1 MLKSDPCRTPS
12 TFVVIV
18 LSVVAAAFFAGAE
31 TALTAASRAR
41 MHALETAGDKRAKLV
56 TRLIGMRGR
65 LISAML
71 LGGQFV
77 TIGSSAIATSV
88 LLEAFGDRG
97 VWAATAIM
105 TALIVVFGEVM
116 PKTIAIAYPDRVS
129 LLIAPLVLFFVTR
142 FRSDRERGRSAGAR
156 RPAAVRRLARRS
168 ATPGVSGHEELMGAV
183 DILHREG
190 EVERDE
196 RDMFG
201 GLLELSEIPVS
212 DVMIHRTKMR
222 LIDADLP
229 PEELVREVIASPY
242 TRMPLWRGE
251 PDNIIGVLHAK
262 DLLRAYVAAGGDA
275 SKLNIA
281 DLTLEPWFI
290 PESTTLRDQLQAFL
304 RRKTHSA
311 LVVDEYGVVQGLI
324 TLEDIIEEI
333 VGDIRDE
340 HDVAVQGV
348 RKQRDGSV
356 VVDGSAT
363 IRELNRAMGWNLPDD
378 EAATVAG
385 LVIHE
390 ARSIPEPR
398 QTFSFH
404 GFRFEVL
411 RKQRNRI
418 AALRITPLAPRA
430 RSPGPSARK
439 AKRRPMTEAGP
450 DRQASADASA
460 RRPLPVR
467 RDIPI

>member
-1 MLKSDPCRTPS
+1 M
-12 TFVVIV
+12 
-18 LSVVAAAFFAGAE
+18 
-31 TALTAASRAR
+31 
-41 MHALETAGDKRAKLV
+41 AGDKRAKLV

-88 LLEAFGDRG
+88 MLDLYGDRG
-97 VWAATAIM
+97 VWAATIVM
-105 TALIVVFGEVM
+105 TTLIVVFGEVA
-116 PKTIAIAYPDRVS
+116 PKTIAIAYPDRVA
-129 LLIAPLVLFFVTR
+129 LFIAPLVLFFVTV
-142 FRSDRERGRSAGAR
+142 FGPIVSAVEALVRGFL
-156 RPAAVRRLARRS
+156 RLCGVS
-168 ATPGVSGHEELMGAV
+168 LIEKDPGVTGHEELMGAV

-190 EVERDE
+190 GVEREE

-201 GLLELSEIPVS
+201 GLLELAEVPVS
-212 DVMIHRTKMR
+212 DIMMHRTKMR

-229 PEELVREVIASPY
+229 PEELVREVIDSPY

-251 PDNIIGVLHAK
+251 PDNIVGVLHAK

-275 SKLNIA
+275 GKLDIGE
-281 DLTLEPWFI
+281 LMQEPWFI

-304 RRKTHSA
+304 RRGTHSA
-311 LVVDEYGVVQGLI
+311 MVVDEYGVVQGLV

-340 HDVAVQGV
+340 HDEAVLGV
-348 RKQRDGSV
+348 RRQRDGSV
-356 VVDGSAT
+356 VVEGSVT
-363 IRELNRAMGWNLPDD
+363 IRDLNRAMGWNLPDE

-390 ARSIPEPR
+390 ARAIPEPR

-418 AALRITPLAPRA
+418 AALRITPLAPPE
-430 RSPGPSARK
+430 PGA
-439 AKRRPMTEAGP
+439 AA
-450 DRQASADASA
+450 
-460 RRPLPVR
+460 VR
-467 RDIPI
+467 REGETATHD

>member
-1 MLKSDPCRTPS
+1 MPISLDVLII
-12 TFVVIV
+12 VV
-18 LSVVAAAFFAGAE
+18 SVVAAAFFAGAE

-41 MHALETAGDKRAKLV
+41 MHALETAGDSRAKLV

-88 LLEAFGDRG
+88 LLDFYGEHG
-97 VWAATAIM
+97 VFAATAIM

-129 LLIAPLVLFFVTR
+129 LLIAPVVLFFVTI
-142 FRSDRERGRSAGAR
+142 FGPIVSAVEMVVRGLL
-156 RPAAVRRLARRS
+156 RLCGVS
-168 ATPGVSGHEELMGAV
+168 LIEKDPGVTGHEELMGAV

-190 EVERDE
+190 GVEREE

-201 GLLELSEIPVS
+201 GLLELAEIPVS
-212 DVMIHRTKMR
+212 DIMVHRTKMH

-229 PEELVREVIASPY
+229 PDELVREAIESPY
-242 TRMPLWRGE
+242 TRMPLFRGE
-251 PDNIIGVLHAK
+251 PDNIIGLLHAK

-275 SKLNIA
+275 SKVKIA
-281 DLTLEPWFI
+281 DLALPPWFI
-290 PESTTLRDQLQAFL
+290 PESTSLRDQLQAFL

-311 LVVDEYGVVQGLI
+311 LVVDEYGVVQGLV

-340 HDVAVQGV
+340 HDEAVVGV

-356 VVDGSAT
+356 VVDGSVT
-363 IRELNRAMGWNLPDD
+363 IRDLNRTMGWSLPD
-378 EAATVAG
+378 EAAATVAG

-390 ARSIPEPR
+390 ARAIPEPR

-418 AALRITPLAPRA
+418 AALRIASLAPRE
-430 RSPGPSARK
+430 
-439 AKRRPMTEAGP
+439 AKTK
-450 DRQASADASA
+450 ASAQEGETAAHD
-460 RRPLPVR
+460 
-467 RDIPI
+467 

>member
-1 MLKSDPCRTPS
+1 MYYTLDLL
-12 TFVVIV
+12 VIV
-18 LSVVAAAFFAGAE
+18 LSVAAAAFFAAAE

-41 MHALETAGDKRAKLV
+41 MHALEMAGDHRAKLV
-56 TRLIGMRGR
+56 TRLIGMRSR
-65 LISAML
+65 LISSML

-88 LLEAFGDRG
+88 LLELYGDRG

-105 TALIVVFGEVM
+105 TAIIVVFGEVM
-116 PKTIAIAYPDRVS
+116 PKTIAIGYPDRVS
-129 LLIAPLVLFFVTR
+129 LLIAPLVLFFVR
-142 FRSDRERGRSAGAR
+142 VFGPIVVAVEAIVRG
-156 RPAAVRRLARRS
+156 VLRLCGVS
-168 ATPGVSGHEELMGAV
+168 LVEQDPGVSGHEELMGAV

-190 EVERDE
+190 EVQRAE

-201 GLLELSEIPVS
+201 GLLELSEITVS
-212 DVMIHRTKMR
+212 DVMVHRTKVQ

-229 PEELVREVIASPY
+229 PGELVREVIASPY

-275 SKLNIA
+275 NKVKIA
-281 DLTLEPWFI
+281 DLILEAWFI

-311 LVVDEYGVVQGLI
+311 LVVDEYGVVQGMV

-340 HDVAVQGV
+340 HDLAVQGV

-356 VVDGSAT
+356 VVDGSVT
-363 IRELNRAMGWNLPDD
+363 IRDLNRAMGWSVPDE

-390 ARSIPEPR
+390 ARAIPEPR
-398 QTFSFH
+398 QTFSFY

-418 AALRITPLAPRA
+418 AALRITPLALR
-430 RSPGPSARK
+430 
-439 AKRRPMTEAGP
+439 EAGARAP
-450 DRQASADASA
+450 DQEGEAAPD
-460 RRPLPVR
+460 
-467 RDIPI
+467 

>member
-1 MLKSDPCRTPS
+1 MSYTLDI
-12 TFVVIV
+12 VVII
-18 LSVVAAAFFAGAE
+18 LSVAAAAFFACAE

-41 MHALETAGDKRAKLV
+41 MHALETAGDQRAKLV
-56 TRLIGMRGR
+56 THLIGARGR

-71 LGGQFV
+71 LGGQLV
-77 TIGSSAIATSV
+77 TIGSSAIARGV
-88 LLEAFGDRG
+88 LLGVFGERG

-105 TALIVVFGEVM
+105 TTLIVVFGEVM

-129 LLIAPLVLFFVTR
+129 LLIAPLVSFFVTV
-142 FRSDRERGRSAGAR
+142 FGPIVSAVEIFVRG
-156 RPAAVRRLARRS
+156 VLRLCGVS
-168 ATPGVSGHEELMGAV
+168 LGHHDPGVSGHKELMGAV

-212 DVMIHRTKMR
+212 DVMVHRTKMQ

-275 SKLNIA
+275 GKLSIA
-281 DLTLEPWFI
+281 DLQLGRWFI
-290 PESTTLRDQLQAFL
+290 PESTTLRDKPQGFL

-340 HDVAVQGV
+340 HDVIVQGV
-348 RKQRDGSV
+348 RQQLDGSLIVDGSV
-356 VVDGSAT
+356 P
-363 IRELNRAMGWNLPDD
+363 IRDLNRAMDWDLPDE
-378 EAATVAG
+378 EAATIAG

-390 ARSIPEPR
+390 ARAIPEPR

-418 AALRITPLAPRA
+418 AALRITPLTARAPESRA
-430 RSPGPSARK
+430 FDP
-439 AKRRPMTEAGP
+439 
-450 DRQASADASA
+450 
-460 RRPLPVR
+460 
-467 RDIPI
+467 

>member
-1 MLKSDPCRTPS
+1 MPITIDV
-12 TFVVIV
+12 VVIAV
-18 LSVVAAAFFAGAE
+18 SIIAAAFFAGAE

-41 MHALETAGDKRAKLV
+41 MHALEMTGDKRAKLV

-71 LGGQFV
+71 LGGQLV

-88 LLEAFGDRG
+88 LLDVFGDRG
-97 VWAATAIM
+97 VWAATIVM
-105 TALIVVFGEVM
+105 TALIVVFGEVT

-129 LLIAPLVLFFVTR
+129 LFVAPAVLFFVTIFGPIVSAVETLVR
-142 FRSDRERGRSAGAR
+142 GFLRLSGVSLTERD
-156 RPAAVRRLARRS
+156 
-168 ATPGVSGHEELMGAV
+168 PGVTGHEELMGAV

-190 EVERDE
+190 GVEREE

-201 GLLELSEIPVS
+201 GLLELAEIPVS
-212 DVMIHRTKMR
+212 DIMVHRTKMR

-229 PEELVREVIASPY
+229 REELVREVIDSPY

-251 PDNIIGVLHAK
+251 PDNIVGVVHAK
-262 DLLRAYVAAGGDA
+262 DFLRAYAAAGGDA
-275 SKLNIA
+275 KQLKVA
-281 DLTLEPWFI
+281 ELVHEPWFI

-304 RRKTHSA
+304 RRGTHSA
-311 LVVDEYGVVQGLI
+311 LVVDEYGVVQGLV

-340 HDVAVQGV
+340 HDEVVLGV

-356 VVDGSAT
+356 VVEGSVT
-363 IRELNRAMGWNLPDD
+363 IRDLNRAMGWNLPD
-378 EAATVAG
+378 EAAATVAG

-390 ARSIPEPR
+390 ARAIPEPR
-398 QTFSFH
+398 QTFAFH

-418 AALRITPLAPRA
+418 AALRVSPLAVRETGAAPVRPEKRLAPR
-430 RSPGPSARK
+430 
-439 AKRRPMTEAGP
+439 E
-450 DRQASADASA
+450 
-460 RRPLPVR
+460 
-467 RDIPI
+467 

>member
-1 MLKSDPCRTPS
+1 MPISLDV
-12 TFVVIV
+12 VVIV
-18 LSVVAAAFFAGAE
+18 VSIAFAAFFAGAE

-41 MHALETAGDKRAKLV
+41 MHALEMSGDSRAARV

-88 LLEAFGDRG
+88 MLDLYGDHG
-97 VWAATAIM
+97 VAVATVVM

-129 LLIAPLVLFFVTR
+129 LAIAPLVLFFVRIFGPIVSAVEALVR
-142 FRSDRERGRSAGAR
+142 F
-156 RPAAVRRLARRS
+156 VLRLS
-168 ATPGVSGHEELMGAV
+168 GLPLTEEETGVSGHEELMGAV

-190 EVERDE
+190 EVERAE

-201 GLLELSEIPVS
+201 GLLELAEVPVEH
-212 DVMIHRTKMR
+212 VMVHRTKMR

-229 PEELVREVIASPY
+229 PEEVVREAIESPY
-242 TRMPLWRGE
+242 TRLPLWRDD
-251 PDNIIGVLHAK
+251 PDNIIGVLHVK
-262 DLLRAYVAAGGDA
+262 DLLRALVAAGGDA
-275 SKLNIA
+275 SRLKIDGLA
-281 DLTLEPWFI
+281 LEPWFV
-290 PESTTLRDQLQAFL
+290 PESTSLRDQLQAFL

-311 LVVDEYGVVQGLI
+311 LVVDEYGVVQGLV

-340 HDVAVQGV
+340 HDEAVLGL

-356 VVDGSAT
+356 VADGAT
-363 IRELNRAMGWNLPDD
+363 AIRDLNRAMGWNLPDE

-390 ARSIPEPR
+390 ARAIPEPR
-398 QTFSFH
+398 QTFSFY

-411 RKQRNRI
+411 RKQKNRI
-418 AALRITPLAPRA
+418 AALRVTPLSRRAAGQKAPEQDGEPATR
-430 RSPGPSARK
+430 
-439 AKRRPMTEAGP
+439 E
-450 DRQASADASA
+450 
-460 RRPLPVR
+460 
-467 RDIPI
+467 

>member
-1 MLKSDPCRTPS
+1 MAYSLDIL
-12 TFVVIV
+12 VIV
-18 LSVVAAAFFAGAE
+18 LSIVAAAFFAGAE

-41 MHALETAGDKRAKLV
+41 MHALEMAGDNRAKLV

-71 LGGQFV
+71 LGGQLV
-77 TIGSSAIATSV
+77 TIGASAIATSV
-88 LLEAFGDRG
+88 LLTVFGDRG
-97 VWAATAIM
+97 VWAATVIM
-105 TALIVVFGEVM
+105 TALIVVFGEVL
-116 PKTIAIAYPDRVS
+116 PKTIAIAYPDSVS
-129 LLIAPLVLFFVTR
+129 LVIAPLVLFFVR
-142 FRSDRERGRSAGAR
+142 IFGPVVSAVEALVRG
-156 RPAAVRRLARRS
+156 VLRLSGFSLVDEDA
-168 ATPGVSGHEELMGAV
+168 GVSGHDELMGAV

-275 SKLNIA
+275 SKFNIA

-304 RRKTHSA
+304 RRKMHSA

-324 TLEDIIEEI
+324 TI
-333 VGDIRDE
+333 
-340 HDVAVQGV
+340 
-348 RKQRDGSV
+348 
-356 VVDGSAT
+356 
-363 IRELNRAMGWNLPDD
+363 
-378 EAATVAG
+378 
-385 LVIHE
+385 
-390 ARSIPEPR
+390 
-398 QTFSFH
+398 
-404 GFRFEVL
+404 
-411 RKQRNRI
+411 
-418 AALRITPLAPRA
+418 
-430 RSPGPSARK
+430 
-439 AKRRPMTEAGP
+439 
-450 DRQASADASA
+450 
-460 RRPLPVR
+460 
-467 RDIPI
+467 

>member
-1 MLKSDPCRTPS
+1 MPISLDI
-12 TFVVIV
+12 VVIV
-18 LSVVAAAFFAGAE
+18 VSIALAAFFAGAE

-41 MHALETAGDKRAKLV
+41 MHALEMSGDARAALV

-65 LISAML
+65 LISSML
-71 LGGQFV
+71 LGGQIV

-88 LLEAFGDRG
+88 MLDLYGDHG
-97 VWAATAIM
+97 VWAATVIM

-116 PKTIAIAYPDRVS
+116 PKTIAIAYPDRFS
-129 LLIAPLVLFFVTR
+129 LAIAPLVLFFVTVFSPIVFAVEAVVR
-142 FRSDRERGRSAGAR
+142 F
-156 RPAAVRRLARRS
+156 VLRLSGLSLTDAD
-168 ATPGVSGHEELMGAV
+168 AGVSGHEELMGAV

-190 EVERDE
+190 EVERSE

-201 GLLELSEIPVS
+201 GLLELSEVPVA
-212 DVMIHRTKMR
+212 DVMVHRTKMR

-229 PEELVREVIASPY
+229 PDEVVREAIESPY
-242 TRMPLWRGE
+242 TRLPLWRGD
-251 PDNIIGVLHAK
+251 PDNIIGILHAK
-262 DLLRAYVAAGGDA
+262 DLLRALVATGGDA
-275 SKLNIA
+275 SKVRIA
-281 DLTLEPWFI
+281 DIALDPWFV

-311 LVVDEYGVVQGLI
+311 LVVDEYGVVQGLV

-340 HDVAVQGV
+340 HDEALQGV

-356 VVDGSAT
+356 VVDGGVT
-363 IRELNRAMGWNLPDD
+363 IRDLNRMMDWSLPDE

-390 ARSIPEPR
+390 ARAIPEPR
-398 QTFSFH
+398 QTYSFH

-418 AALRITPLAPRA
+418 AALRVTPL
-430 RSPGPSARK
+430 SARGSGRK
-439 AKRRPMTEAGP
+439 
-450 DRQASADASA
+450 
-460 RRPLPVR
+460 PL
-467 RDIPI
+467 DQEGETTAQE